1 MDGIL
6 DSYIDGEYLVIKTL
20 DNKMYRIKVEVV

>member
-20 DNKMYRIKVEVV
+20 DNKTYKVKVEVE